1 MKQGIIIKVCR
12 YTDRSSRQKGGFV
25 KKYRV
30 TAILAVVVMTMLTLS
45 GCTTF
50 DNFKKAF
57 IETNDDISTTV
68 QIGIYEPTSGA
79 DSKNAKAE
87 IEGIE
92 LAHELY
98 PNIGGKVVEL
108 VYSDN
113 ASDIY
118 AAETAA
124 KDLVSKKP
132 AVILGSYGS
141 VYSLVA
147 GDIIYDAKIPA
158 IAMTNTNPLVTK
170 NNPYYFRVCYVDS
183 NQGDILARYV
193 LEDKKEKT
201 AGVLAPEDDDAA
213 LAMTTAFTDRI
224 KTQTGNEDAIV
235 AYEQYKT
242 GDEDFKDQL
251 EEIQQSGVKSVLL
264 PGEMADSARILEQ
277 ADEMGLDVLFLGDS
291 DWSTDEFRKMYSGSQ
306 TGNNMAF
313 INFFTSDETTTRESE
328 TFLKVYHNKYG
339 SDSEPDNNVALGFD
353 AYVVAIKAI
362 DKVDGDITGENVKQI
377 LSSGQYAF
385 KGATGEI
392 KFNNIGDPIKTAYIS
407 TWQNDKMET
416 ICTIEPTL

>member
-1 MKQGIIIKVCR
+1 MQI
-12 YTDRSSRQKGGFV
+12 TDRSSKQKGDFV

-30 TAILAVVVMTMLTLS
+30 TAVLAVMVMAMLTLS

-57 IETNDDISTTV
+57 IETNDDTDSTV

-79 DSKNAKAE
+79 DSEAAKAE
-87 IEGIE
+87 TEGIE

-98 PNIGGKVVEL
+98 PNIGGKAVEL

-201 AGVLAPEDDDAA
+201 AGVLVPEDDDAA

-251 EEIQQSGVKSVLL
+251 DEIQQSGVKSVLL
-264 PGEMADSARILEQ
+264 PGEMADSAKILKQ

-291 DWSTDEFRKMYSGSQ
+291 DWSTEEFQKMYSGSQ
-306 TGNNMAF
+306 NWNNMAF
-313 INFFTSDETTTRESE
+313 INFFTSDETTTKESE
-328 TFLKVYHNKYG
+328 TFLKAYHDKYG

-362 DKVDGDITGENVKQI
+362 DKVDGDITGENVKQV
-377 LSSGQYAF
+377 LSGQYAF

-392 KFNNIGDPIKTAYIS
+392 KFNNVGDPIKTAYIS
-407 TWQNDKMET
+407 TWQNGKMET
-416 ICTIEPTL
+416 ICTVEPTL

>member
-12 YTDRSSRQKGGFV
+12 YTDRSSKQKGGFV

-108 VYSDN
+108 VYGDN

-193 LEDKKEKT
+193 LEDKKEKS

-251 EEIQQSGVKSVLL
+251 EEIQQSGAKSVLL

-328 TFLKVYHNKYG
+328 TFLKAYHNKYG

>member
-1 MKQGIIIKVCR
+1 M
-12 YTDRSSRQKGGFV
+12 
-25 KKYRV
+25 KKYRI
-30 TAILAVVVMTMLTLS
+30 TAVLAVMVITMLTLS

-57 IETNDDISTTV
+57 IEKNDDINTTV

-79 DSKNAKAE
+79 DSDAAEAE

-98 PNIGGKVVEL
+98 PSIGGKVVEL

-201 AGVLAPEDDDAA
+201 AGVLVPEDDDAA

-242 GDEDFKDQL
+242 GDEDFTDQL
-251 EEIQQSGVKSVLL
+251 NAIQQSGVKSVLL
-264 PGEMADSARILEQ
+264 PGEMADSAKILKQ

-291 DWSTDEFRKMYSGSQ
+291 DWSTEEFRKMYSGSRN
-306 TGNNMAF
+306 GNNMAF
-313 INFFTSDETTTRESE
+313 INFFTSDETTTKESE
-328 TFLKVYHNKYG
+328 TFLKAYHDKYG

-362 DKVDGDITGENVKQI
+362 DKVDGDITGENVKQV
-377 LSSGQYAF
+377 LSGQYAF

-392 KFNNIGDPIKTAYIS
+392 KFNNVGDPIKTAYIS
-407 TWQNDKMET
+407 TWQNGKMET
-416 ICTIEPTL
+416 ICTVEPTL

>member
-1 MKQGIIIKVCR
+1 MQII
-12 YTDRSSRQKGGFV
+12 DRSSKQKGDFV

-30 TAILAVVVMTMLTLS
+30 TAVLAVMVMAMLTLS

-57 IETNDDISTTV
+57 IETNDDTDSTV

-79 DSKNAKAE
+79 DSEAAKAE

-98 PNIGGKVVEL
+98 PNIGGKAVEL

-201 AGVLAPEDDDAA
+201 AGVLVPEDDDAA

-251 EEIQQSGVKSVLL
+251 DEIQQSGVKSVLL
-264 PGEMADSARILEQ
+264 PGEMADSAKILKQ

-291 DWSTDEFRKMYSGSQ
+291 DWSTEEFQKMYSGSQ
-306 TGNNMAF
+306 NWNNMAF
-313 INFFTSDETTTRESE
+313 INFFTSDETTTKESE
-328 TFLKVYHNKYG
+328 TFLKAYHDKYG

-362 DKVDGDITGENVKQI
+362 DKVDGDITGENVKQV
-377 LSSGQYAF
+377 LSGQYAF

-392 KFNNIGDPIKTAYIS
+392 KFNNVGDPIKTAYIS
-407 TWQNDKMET
+407 TWQNGKMET
-416 ICTIEPTL
+416 ICTVEPTL

>member
-1 MKQGIIIKVCR
+1 MQI
-12 YTDRSSRQKGGFV
+12 TDRSSKQKGDFV

-30 TAILAVVVMTMLTLS
+30 TAVLAVMVMAMMTLS

-57 IETNDDISTTV
+57 IETNDDTDSTV

-79 DSKNAKAE
+79 DSEAAKAE
-87 IEGIE
+87 TEGIE

-98 PNIGGKVVEL
+98 PNIGGKAVEL

-201 AGVLAPEDDDAA
+201 AGVLVPEDDDAA

-251 EEIQQSGVKSVLL
+251 DEIQQSGVKSVLL
-264 PGEMADSARILEQ
+264 PGEMADSAKILKQ

-291 DWSTDEFRKMYSGSQ
+291 DWSTEEFQKMYSGSQ
-306 TGNNMAF
+306 NWNNMAF
-313 INFFTSDETTTRESE
+313 INFFTSDETTTKESE
-328 TFLKVYHNKYG
+328 TFLKAYHDKYG

-362 DKVDGDITGENVKQI
+362 DKVDGDITGENVKQV
-377 LSSGQYAF
+377 LSGQYAF

-392 KFNNIGDPIKTAYIS
+392 KFNNVGDPIKTAYIS
-407 TWQNDKMET
+407 TWQNGKMET
-416 ICTIEPTL
+416 IYTVEPTL

>member
-1 MKQGIIIKVCR
+1 MQI
-12 YTDRSSRQKGGFV
+12 TDRSSKQKGDFV

-30 TAILAVVVMTMLTLS
+30 TAVLAVMVMTMLTLS

-57 IETNDDISTTV
+57 IETNDDTDSTV

-79 DSKNAKAE
+79 DSEAAKAE

-98 PNIGGKVVEL
+98 PNIGGKAVEL

-124 KDLVSKKP
+124 TDLVSKKP

-201 AGVLAPEDDDAA
+201 AGVLVPEDDDAA

-251 EEIQQSGVKSVLL
+251 DEIQQSGVKSVLL
-264 PGEMADSARILEQ
+264 PGEMADSAKILKQ

-291 DWSTDEFRKMYSGSQ
+291 DWSTEEFQKLYSGSQ
-306 TGNNMAF
+306 NGNNMAF
-313 INFFTSDETTTRESE
+313 INFFTSDETTTKESE
-328 TFLKVYHNKYG
+328 TFLKAYHDKYG

-362 DKVDGDITGENVKQI
+362 DKVDGDITGENVKQV
-377 LSSGQYAF
+377 LSGQYAF

-392 KFNNIGDPIKTAYIS
+392 KFNNVGDPIKTAYIS
-407 TWQNDKMET
+407 TWQNGKMET
-416 ICTIEPTL
+416 ICTVEPTL

>member
-1 MKQGIIIKVCR
+1 MQI
-12 YTDRSSRQKGGFV
+12 TDRSSKQKGDFV

-30 TAILAVVVMTMLTLS
+30 TAVLAVMVMAMLTLS

-57 IETNDDISTTV
+57 IETNDDTDSTV

-79 DSKNAKAE
+79 DSEAAKAE
-87 IEGIE
+87 TEGIE

-98 PNIGGKVVEL
+98 PNIGGKAVEL

-201 AGVLAPEDDDAA
+201 AGVLVPEDDDAA

-251 EEIQQSGVKSVLL
+251 DEIQQSGVKSVLL
-264 PGEMADSARILEQ
+264 PGEMADSAKILKQ

-291 DWSTDEFRKMYSGSQ
+291 DWSTEEFQKMYSGSQ
-306 TGNNMAF
+306 NWNNMAF
-313 INFFTSDETTTRESE
+313 INFFTSDETTTKESE
-328 TFLKVYHNKYG
+328 TFLKAYHDKYG

-362 DKVDGDITGENVKQI
+362 DKVDGDITGENVKQV
-377 LSSGQYAF
+377 LSGQYAF

-392 KFNNIGDPIKTAYIS
+392 KFNNVGDPIKTAYIS
-407 TWQNDKMET
+407 TWQNGKMET
-416 ICTIEPTL
+416 IYTVEPTL

>member
-1 MKQGIIIKVCR
+1 MQI
-12 YTDRSSRQKGGFV
+12 TDRSSKQKGDFV

-30 TAILAVVVMTMLTLS
+30 TAVLAVMVMAMMTLS

-57 IETNDDISTTV
+57 IETNDDTDSTV

-79 DSKNAKAE
+79 DSEAAKAE
-87 IEGIE
+87 TEGIE

-98 PNIGGKVVEL
+98 PNIGGKAVEL

-201 AGVLAPEDDDAA
+201 AGVLVPEDDDAA

-251 EEIQQSGVKSVLL
+251 DEIQQSGVKSVLL
-264 PGEMADSARILEQ
+264 PGEMADSAKILKQ

-291 DWSTDEFRKMYSGSQ
+291 DWSTEEFQKMYSGSQ
-306 TGNNMAF
+306 NWNNMAF
-313 INFFTSDETTTRESE
+313 INFFTSDETTTKESE
-328 TFLKVYHNKYG
+328 TFLKAYHDKYG

-362 DKVDGDITGENVKQI
+362 DKVDGDITGENVKQV
-377 LSSGQYAF
+377 LSGQYAF

-392 KFNNIGDPIKTAYIS
+392 KFNNVGDPIKTAYIS
-407 TWQNDKMET
+407 TWQNGKMET
-416 ICTIEPTL
+416 ICTVEPTL

>member
-1 MKQGIIIKVCR
+1 M
-12 YTDRSSRQKGGFV
+12 

-108 VYSDN
+108 VYGDN

-251 EEIQQSGVKSVLL
+251 EEIQQSGAKSVLL

-328 TFLKVYHNKYG
+328 TFLKAYHNKYG

>member
-1 MKQGIIIKVCR
+1 MQI
-12 YTDRSSRQKGGFV
+12 TDRSSKQKGDFV

-30 TAILAVVVMTMLTLS
+30 TVVLAVMVMTMLTLS
-45 GCTTF
+45 GFITF

-57 IETNDDISTTV
+57 IETNEDTDSTV

-79 DSKNAKAE
+79 DSEAAKAE

-98 PNIGGKVVEL
+98 PNVGGKAVEL

-201 AGVLAPEDDDAA
+201 AGVLVPEDDDAA

-251 EEIQQSGVKSVLL
+251 DEIQQSGVKSVLL
-264 PGEMADSARILEQ
+264 PGEMADSAKILKQ

-291 DWSTDEFRKMYSGSQ
+291 DWSTEEFQKMYIGSQ
-306 TGNNMAF
+306 NGNNMAF
-313 INFFTSDETTTRESE
+313 INFFTSDETTTKESE
-328 TFLKVYHNKYG
+328 TFLKAYHDKYG

-362 DKVDGDITGENVKQI
+362 DKVDGDITGENVKQV
-377 LSSGQYAF
+377 LSGQYAF

-392 KFNNIGDPIKTAYIS
+392 KFNNVGDPIKTAYIS
-407 TWQNDKMET
+407 TWQNGKMET
-416 ICTIEPTL
+416 IYTVEPTL

>member
-1 MKQGIIIKVCR
+1 M
-12 YTDRSSRQKGGFV
+12 
-25 KKYRV
+25 KKYRI
-30 TAILAVVVMTMLTLS
+30 TAVLAVMVITMLTLS

-57 IETNDDISTTV
+57 IEKNDDINTTV

-79 DSKNAKAE
+79 DSDAAEAE

-98 PNIGGKVVEL
+98 PSIGGKVVEL

-201 AGVLAPEDDDAA
+201 AGVLVPEDDDAA

-242 GDEDFKDQL
+242 GDEDFTDQL
-251 EEIQQSGVKSVLL
+251 NAIQQSGVKSVLL
-264 PGEMADSARILEQ
+264 PGEMADSAKILKQ

-291 DWSTDEFRKMYSGSQ
+291 DWSTEEFRKMYSGSRN
-306 TGNNMAF
+306 GNNMAF

-328 TFLKVYHNKYG
+328 TFLKAYHDKYG

-362 DKVDGDITGENVKQI
+362 DKVDGDITGENVKQV
-377 LSSGQYAF
+377 LSGQYAF

-392 KFNNIGDPIKTAYIS
+392 KFNNVGDPIKTAYIS
-407 TWQNDKMET
+407 TWQNGKMET
-416 ICTIEPTL
+416 ICTVEPTL

>member
-1 MKQGIIIKVCR
+1 MQII
-12 YTDRSSRQKGGFV
+12 DRSSKQKGDFV

-30 TAILAVVVMTMLTLS
+30 TAVLAVMVMAMLTLS

-57 IETNDDISTTV
+57 IETNDDTDSTV

-79 DSKNAKAE
+79 DSEAAKAE

-98 PNIGGKVVEL
+98 PNIGGKAVEL

-201 AGVLAPEDDDAA
+201 AGVLVPEDDDAA

-251 EEIQQSGVKSVLL
+251 DEIQQSGVKSVLL
-264 PGEMADSARILEQ
+264 PGEMADSAKILKQ

-291 DWSTDEFRKMYSGSQ
+291 DWSTEEFQKMYSGSQ
-306 TGNNMAF
+306 NWNNMAF
-313 INFFTSDETTTRESE
+313 INFFTSDETTTKELE
-328 TFLKVYHNKYG
+328 TFLKAYHDKYG

-362 DKVDGDITGENVKQI
+362 DKVDGDITGENVKQV
-377 LSSGQYAF
+377 LSGQYAF

-392 KFNNIGDPIKTAYIS
+392 KFNNVGDPIKTAYIS
-407 TWQNDKMET
+407 TWQNGKMET
-416 ICTIEPTL
+416 ICTVEPTL

>member
-1 MKQGIIIKVCR
+1 MQII
-12 YTDRSSRQKGGFV
+12 DRSSKQKGDFV

-30 TAILAVVVMTMLTLS
+30 TAVLAVMVMAMLTLS

-57 IETNDDISTTV
+57 IETNDDTDSTV

-79 DSKNAKAE
+79 DSEAAKAE

-98 PNIGGKVVEL
+98 PNIGGKAVEL

-201 AGVLAPEDDDAA
+201 AGVLVPEDDDAA

-251 EEIQQSGVKSVLL
+251 DEIQQSGVKSVLL
-264 PGEMADSARILEQ
+264 PGEMADSAKILKQ

-291 DWSTDEFRKMYSGSQ
+291 DWSTEEFQKMYSGSQ
-306 TGNNMAF
+306 NWNNMAF
-313 INFFTSDETTTRESE
+313 INFFTSDETTTKESE
-328 TFLKVYHNKYG
+328 TFLKAYHDKYG

-362 DKVDGDITGENVKQI
+362 DKVDGDITGENVKQV
-377 LSSGQYAF
+377 LSGQYAF

-392 KFNNIGDPIKTAYIS
+392 KFNNVGDPIKTAYIS
-407 TWQNDKMET
+407 TWQNGKMET
-416 ICTIEPTL
+416 IYTVEPTL

>member
-1 MKQGIIIKVCR
+1 MKQGILIKVCR
-12 YTDRSSRQKGGFV
+12 YTDRGSKQKGGFV

-108 VYSDN
+108 VYGDN

-251 EEIQQSGVKSVLL
+251 EEIQQSGAKSVLL

-328 TFLKVYHNKYG
+328 TFLKAYHNKYG